1 MSALND
7 FSWPEAYAELLPL
20 ITEQWKVS
28 GEIYIHQ
35 QLSAGK
41 SGALVYIIDITC
53 DTFSGQAILKLDSL
67 PDPNWQEKTEI
78 ERHHEAFE
86 AVQDFGSKHL
96 ARIVHSLQHDGKV
109 AILSTVVAHGLQY
122 SVPWNDCGF
131 KLALNVLQRLS
142 RSLFDD
148 WNTDYQMAPGM
159 HAPHEVLSGW
169 LGYRLDPKIG
179 RLDQFLSETCGHDP
193 QERCFSFE
201 GHWYPNPLAF
211 ARDKSLP
218 ERLNI
223 RAAEGRVHGD
233 LHGYNVLVRSHR
245 SGDPDYFLIDLAMY
259 RDKQFLFYDHAYFEL
274 AYLLA
279 RRENCVP
286 AQWDAILDD
295 LSLFNPK
302 HHTPGLWQ
310 DDFGIMEFVRT
321 LRREAMSWVERRE
334 IHRLSFMESQYLLAR
349 VAVGLNFANK
359 RISDSARRHA
369 FIYAAH
375 NLKDYMT
382 LNNVDWPRHGPL
394 FRFSGTPELTTGSR
408 DETKATPPLTEPP
421 AEKDRLH
428 DRMVTQLPTPQ
439 KPVIA
444 VLPFECL
451 SGQSDDDNFLA
462 GINHELVTELAK
474 VDWLAVVSPTSTK
487 LLKDAS
493 LTGEEIAQRLGA
505 HYLVEGSVRYDD
517 QRVRITAHLVDTS
530 SGHDLWA
537 DRLDRKKE
545 DVFSLQEEIASAV
558 VGHIDWELRFDL
570 REQAHLKRGE
580 INVWDRV
587 QKALWHLFKFTDE
600 DTQKAR
606 DILSKTIELTPDY
619 SLAHA
624 TMANVELRK
633 LFFIQVDDREAAKE
647 RALYH
652 AERAVALD
660 EQSSFAHASLARVYS
675 LLNKHDTSIAEAEL
689 AVSLNPSAANAHL
702 VLGFSRLANGQP
714 DLALPQFETATRFG
728 QAGPYF
734 KVKMLTKA
742 FCLYFLERMDQ
753 AEACA
758 RTALEGKSVGPFAH
772 YVLAVILVRQ
782 QRLEEARR
790 TVMQGYKIRPDIT
803 LSKVRLSFE
812 YLQEKDLDRFTGD
825 LREAGLPD

>member
-1 MSALND
+1 MSATNEL
-7 FSWPEAYAELLPL
+7 SWPEAYEELLPL
-20 ITEQWKVS
+20 ITDRWKVI
-28 GEIYIHQ
+28 GEIYFHQ

-41 SGALVYIIDITC
+41 SGALVYIVDITC
-53 DTFSGQAILKLDSL
+53 DAFSGQAILKLDAL
-67 PDPNWQEKTEI
+67 PDPKWREKTEI
-78 ERHHEAFE
+78 QRHREAFE
-86 AVQDFGSKHL
+86 AVHDFGSKHL
-96 ARIVHSLQHDGKV
+96 ARIVHSLEHEGKV
-109 AILSTVVAHGLQY
+109 AILSTVVAHGLEY

-131 KLALNVLQRLS
+131 ELALNVLQRLS

-148 WNTDYQMAPGM
+148 WNADYEIAPGM
-159 HAPHEVLSGW
+159 HSPQKLLSKW
-169 LGYRLDPKIG
+169 LGYRLDPEAG
-179 RLDQFLSETCGHDP
+179 RLHQFLSEDCGHDP

-211 ARDKSLP
+211 SCEDSLP
-218 ERLNI
+218 KRLKI

-245 SGDPDYFLIDLAMY
+245 SSDPDYFLIDLALY

-279 RRENCVP
+279 RRQNCVP
-286 AQWDAILDD
+286 AQWDAILND
-295 LSLFNPK
+295 LSLFNPT

-321 LRREAMSWVERRE
+321 LRREALSWVERHE

-359 RISDSARRHA
+359 KISDGARRHA
-369 FIYAAH
+369 FVYAAH

-382 LNNVDWPRHGPL
+382 LNNVDWPRHGPV
-394 FRFSGTPELTTGSR
+394 FHFSASPELISGSHT
-408 DETKATPPLTEPP
+408 ETEVTVPLTEPP
-421 AEKDRLH
+421 AEKERLR
-428 DRMVTQLPTPQ
+428 DRMVTQLPVPQ

-451 SGQSDDDNFLA
+451 SGQSNDDSFLA

-474 VDWLAVVSPTSTK
+474 VDWLAVVSPNSAK

-537 DRLDRKKE
+537 DRLDRKTE

-587 QKALWHLFKFTDE
+587 QKALWHLFKFTDD

-606 DILSKTIELTPDY
+606 DILSKTIDLTPDY
-619 SLAHA
+619 ALAHA
-624 TMANVELRK
+624 TMSNVELRK
-633 LFFIQVDDREAAKE
+633 LFFIQVEDREKAKE

-652 AERAVALD
+652 AERAVAID

-675 LLNKHDTSIAEAEL
+675 LLNKHDAAIAEAEL

-702 VLGFSRLANGQP
+702 VLGFALLANGQAE
-714 DLALPQFETATRFG
+714 LALPHIETATRFG

-734 KVKMLTKA
+734 KVKMLTRA
-742 FCLYFLERMDQ
+742 FCLYFLEEMDQ

-758 RTALEGKSVGPFAH
+758 RKALEGKSVGPFGH

-782 QRLEEARR
+782 QRIEEARR
-790 TVMQGYKIRPDIT
+790 MVMLGHKIRPDVT

-812 YLQEKDLDRFTGD
+812 YLQKSDMDKFIGD